1 MYTQTAIENRYDQD
15 RQFGDVHTDLP
26 LRILIIDDNKDF
38 ACSLSSLFK
47 HLGYKSC
54 TAYDKKSGMQRV
66 LEIRPDLIF
75 CDIGLPGRG
84 CYEIADEIRS
94 EQSTRHVILAA
105 VTCYSHEK
113 VKLLVK
119 ELGFDFYISKPIQT
133 SILDDLLQKVQ
144 IRKTNLNR
152 KTCLT
157 AV

>member
-1 MYTQTAIENRYDQD
+1 MYTQTATRNSCDHD
-15 RQFGDVHTDLP
+15 RHFSEVHTELP
-26 LRILIIDDNKDF
+26 LKILVIDDNKDF
-38 ACSLSSLFK
+38 AYTLSSLFN
-47 HLGYKSC
+47 HLGYKSRA
-54 TAYDKKSGMQRV
+54 AYDERSGMQKV
-66 LEIRPDLIF
+66 LEMRPDLIF

-84 CYEIADEIRS
+84 CYEIASKIRMDHS
-94 EQSTRHVILAA
+94 MNHMILAA
-105 VTCYSHEK
+105 LTCYMHER

-152 KTCLT
+152 LAYLS